1 MKLVLLAFFV
11 VMMGNGCSRGFHRES
26 LRESLASPQ
35 AEAEITDDEVGE
47 VLAKKAQL
55 PNSFRLGVFFR
66 ELPERWKSEEKE
78 LFLALKIPTMAAAF
92 AVHPDLV
99 GEGDFLGVRRAAA
112 RQGADALLV
121 INGIEEV
128 KRSPNGLAATYLLLL
143 PSFFVKGIEVEALF
157 LSRALLWDVRNSFL
171 YLGAEAESE
180 ATQSFAPF
188 AEVKGFLAENRRRSL
203 ARLTEELGRQASA
216 MRAL

>member
-1 MKLVLLAFFV
+1 MKLVLSAFLILALV
-11 VMMGNGCSRGFHRES
+11 SGCSGFHRER
-26 LRESLASPQ
+26 LRESFPSSGAKV
-35 AEAEITDDEVGE
+35 EITDDEVGE
-47 VLAKKAQL
+47 EFTKKAQL

-180 ATQSFAPF
+180 ATQAFAPF
-188 AEVKGFLAENRRRSL
+188 AEVKAFLAENRRRSL
-203 ARLTEELGRQASA
+203 ARLREELGRQASA
-216 MRAL
+216 IRAL